1 MKFQGFSDNLCLRR
15 EVSCFVDGCQLVTK
29 HVIVMIS
36 FIRKPRR
43 REGRSEVDDI
53 ISPSMSTPN
62 LKQAHG
68 STSFGAPCNSLRSN
82 AKCVVYS
89 EWVPSSCISHTRV
102 FQNDVLIDPGLGI
115 RTRTRGATPRVH
127 PWWLLSRE
135 GQVQSRVGQ
144 LSTFKSVIKPVIK

>member
-1 MKFQGFSDNLCLRR
+1 MISAVHGQLVFLFIIIYFPMTLDEVSRFSDNLCSRR

-68 STSFGAPCNSLRSN
+68 STSSGAPCNSLGSN
-82 AKCVVYS
+82 A
-89 EWVPSSCISHTRV
+89 
-102 FQNDVLIDPGLGI
+102 
-115 RTRTRGATPRVH
+115 
-127 PWWLLSRE
+127 
-135 GQVQSRVGQ
+135 
-144 LSTFKSVIKPVIK
+144 